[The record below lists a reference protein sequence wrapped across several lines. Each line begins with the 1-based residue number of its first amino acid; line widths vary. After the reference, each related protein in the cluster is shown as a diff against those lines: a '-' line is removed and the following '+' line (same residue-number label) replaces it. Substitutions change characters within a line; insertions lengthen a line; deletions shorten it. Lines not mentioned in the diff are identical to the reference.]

1 LRDLPATWIAN
12 NSTLKLGRHTRTLWQ
27 TLMDWSR
34 QSPEEKLLGRG
45 GRVWGW
51 YASNADG
58 VPILQSLFFH
68 AKTPPRKEVDL
79 DLLGS
84 LAVYIILALVGRR
97 RETLMEDILSIFYY
111 VDLVKSYTIDLLSI
125 NSLTSF
131 LMSDG
136 NVYSILPCI

>member
-1 LRDLPATWIAN
+1 
-12 NSTLKLGRHTRTLWQ
+12 
-27 TLMDWSR
+27 M
-34 QSPEEKLLGRG
+34 
-45 GRVWGW
+45 
-51 YASNADG
+51 
-58 VPILQSLFFH
+58 LQMVMECQFCNPYFSMP
-68 AKTPPRKEVDL
+68 KTPPRKEVDL

-111 VDLVKSYTIDLLSI
+111 VGLVKGYTIDLLSI
-125 NSLTSF
+125 NSLNSF